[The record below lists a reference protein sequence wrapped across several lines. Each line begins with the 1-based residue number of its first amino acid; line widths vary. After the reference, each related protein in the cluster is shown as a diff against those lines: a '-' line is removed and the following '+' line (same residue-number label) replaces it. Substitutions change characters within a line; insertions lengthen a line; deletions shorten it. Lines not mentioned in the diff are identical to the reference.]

1 VYTLP
6 STILEIAM
14 GLSTHVLDTMHGTPA
29 AGMAVELYATGPGA
43 PALVKRFV
51 LNADGRNPD
60 GPLFDNASLRVG
72 TFRLVFDVA
81 AYFRARGVE
90 LPDPPFLDR
99 VSLDFGIAHVDQHY
113 HVPLLVSPWSYSTYR
128 GS

>member
-1 VYTLP
+1 
-6 STILEIAM
+6 M

-29 AGMAVELYATGPGA
+29 GGMAVELYATEKGEA
-43 PALVKRFV
+43 KLVKRFV
-51 LNADGRNPD
+51 LNGDGRNPE
-60 GPLFDNASLRVG
+60 GPLFDNASLKKG
-72 TFRLVFDVA
+72 TYRLVFEVA
-81 AYFRARGVE
+81 PYFRARGVA

-99 VSLDFGIAHVDQHY
+99 VSLDFGIAETAQHY

>member
-1 VYTLP
+1 
-6 STILEIAM
+6 M

-29 AGMAVELYATGPGA
+29 AGMAVELHATGSGA
-43 PALVKRFV
+43 TVLVKRFV

-60 GPLFDNASLRVG
+60 GPLFDTASLQKG
-72 TFRLVFDVA
+72 TYRLVFDVA
-81 AYFRARGVE
+81 AYFRGRGVE

-99 VSLDFGIAHVDQHY
+99 VTLDFGVADPKQHY
-113 HVPLLVSPWSYSTYR
+113 HVPLLASPWAYSTYR